1 MPISAGDF
9 RLDDVVE
16 FYHCGKTQRG
26 VVCGIDY
33 YVKSDTYA
41 ITVHH
46 VMKNGECSRCFT
58 KVTSLN
64 APRLIERKRQ

>member
-1 MPISAGDF
+1 MTISAGDF

-16 FYHCGKTQRG
+16 FSRNGKTQRG
-26 VVCGIDY
+26 VVCGIDH

-41 ITVHH
+41 ITVHR
-46 VMKNGECSRCFT
+46 VMKNNKCSRCFT